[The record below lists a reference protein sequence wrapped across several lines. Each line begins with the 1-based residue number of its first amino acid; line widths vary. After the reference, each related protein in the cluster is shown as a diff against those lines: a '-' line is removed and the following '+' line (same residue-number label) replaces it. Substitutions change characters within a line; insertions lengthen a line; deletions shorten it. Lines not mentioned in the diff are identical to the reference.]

1 MLKNK
6 ILILGEEWNMNFLHK
21 STNVM
26 ELNTSFLKYNLRNTV
41 NVPTRNIKST
51 SKLLDVIRVNNENY
65 HS

>member
-6 ILILGEEWNMNFLHK
+6 ILILGEDWNMHFLHK
-21 STNVM
+21 HVM
-26 ELNTSFLKYNLRNTV
+26 ELNTSFFKYNLRNTV

-51 SKLLDVIRVNNENY
+51 SKLLDVIRVNNKNY